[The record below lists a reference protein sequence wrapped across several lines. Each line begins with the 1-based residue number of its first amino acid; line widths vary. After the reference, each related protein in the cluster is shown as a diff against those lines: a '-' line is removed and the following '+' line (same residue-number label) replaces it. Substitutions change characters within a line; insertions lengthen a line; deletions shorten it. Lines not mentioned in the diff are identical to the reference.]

1 MRRNFLTVFKDLE
14 NFLNDD
20 FLNDFNI
27 TLRNDLDKNIKK
39 YTSNLPLTNIYED
52 KWFFKY
58 EIFTPGFLK
67 KDINIEVKDGSIE
80 VTGVLNKED
89 KDKKG
94 ECISKEFNLNK
105 FYRNFGLPENVLLD
119 EIYAKFENGIT
130 TIFIPKEKPTKTK
143 GYSRK
148 IKVD

>member
-58 EIFTPGFLK
+58 EISTPGFLK
-67 KDINIEVKDGSIE
+67 KDINIPYQ
-80 VTGVLNKED
+80 N
-89 KDKKG
+89 
-94 ECISKEFNLNK
+94 
-105 FYRNFGLPENVLLD
+105 
-119 EIYAKFENGIT
+119 
-130 TIFIPKEKPTKTK
+130 
-143 GYSRK
+143 
-148 IKVD
+148 